1 MNKERTSCYQHERYH
16 MRKIL
21 GEHAK
26 QTSLSRFRPCQLLR
40 TIQCIKL
47 FYVYTCREIQ
57 CINQSL
63 SLTHS
68 NIHCVLISK

>member
-47 FYVYTCREIQ
+47 FYV
-57 CINQSL
+57 
-63 SLTHS
+63 
-68 NIHCVLISK
+68 